1 MSGSDVLLLLPLF
14 LEEQKKKK
22 EEEEEDRGPRLRV
35 ETTDKPAVD
44 VPRISATD
52 GITHK

>member
-1 MSGSDVLLLLPLF
+1 VSGSDVLLLPLF
-14 LEEQKKKK
+14 LEEQKK
-22 EEEEEDRGPRLRV
+22 EVEEEEDRGPRRRV

-44 VPRISATD
+44 VPRISPTD